1 MGCGASSA
9 ASGSTTPEVLS
20 KASSRGLIHILARVE
35 SDSFLEVVKS
45 ASPGSSSFDDQ
56 KSWAAWLE
64 AMHKCI
70 DAIWKPLL
78 DAIEAQAASLSGG
91 GWAALDT
98 AVLLKLMLSAA
109 GDRIESIR
117 LATAALVDLGGA
129 LWECQRPHSTTAKAD
144 TAASEAAFQSAQLG
158 RLLGLISMAL
168 FRTVGVEDAAGLE
181 RKLSPYEELR
191 TRFGIGSAS
200 LCALL
205 DGRSKGVLL
214 YLEAVQ
220 LGDSRLKLPVHR
232 LQAFEDGLT
241 AFEGSAQ
248 KANGSVGSVKLFPRF
263 HSEAGGG
270 WEEGEGHGPRKEL
283 FTLFGEQM
291 LRGSA
296 GASAGA
302 SAGSSGSGGGGS
314 SGMRSGGASGEA
326 VVLPYAPA
334 SRQHWLPLDG
344 PSSMRSTERE
354 RLLRFAG
361 WVLGQS
367 VCNRAPLHQRGLP
380 PLLFRALHAG
390 EPPPPSMEIL
400 AEFDPIAAQRLALVP
415 RMPSLEFADLCE
427 LDGLEPAATSRDGYV
442 KAAAARLLYGEQQ
455 EARWQLAALCEG
467 FETALPRSCLEAA
480 RVSALQLSEIISGVG
495 GGAAGDERDEAV
507 GGASDFALRAAF
519 RVAVSDELIASGPL
533 MVAFWRVVDGWAP
546 PAKRRLVHFITGSE
560 RLPAPGSELITIT
573 PASTEADESAL
584 LGMLPQ
590 AHTCDNLLEL
600 PNYYYALI
608 ARNKQLPP
616 QTAAAHSRAVP
627 QLQELEQVLH
637 ERLWMAVH
645 ECAAYGIDELQVRL
659 TSSQSRSPTTV
670 VSTLPTNSTR
680 AVVSTL
686 PTNSTRA
693 VVSTLPTN
701 STRAVPVSSRSTAQV
716 TPAHEEDDLDDLDM
730 LIADTSDETSAHHSA
745 LFARPTAQP
754 TAAQRTAGQTR
765 AARRDHEDAEGGVD
779 DIDELGSIDDL
790 LDEVRQKPQ
799 VSQVPRGTT
808 GPRAEPRLPRRDV
821 LTTAAKAAPTMA
833 PRPNAH
839 AIKAASADELDELER
854 ELEKLEL

>member
-9 ASGSTTPEVLS
+9 ASGSTTPEELS

-45 ASPGSSSFDDQ
+45 ASKGSSSFEDE

-64 AMHKCI
+64 AVHKCI

-181 RKLSPYEELR
+181 RKLGPYEELR
-191 TRFGIGSAS
+191 TRFGIGSAN

-480 RVSALQLSEIISGVG
+480 RVSALQLGQIISGVG
-495 GGAAGDERDEAV
+495 GGAAGDEAV

-616 QTAAAHSRAVP
+616 QTAAAHSRAIP

-670 VSTLPTNSTR
+670 VSTLPNSSTR
-680 AVVSTL
+680 AVSTL
-686 PTNSTRA
+686 PTS
-693 VVSTLPTN
+693 
-701 STRAVPVSSRSTAQV
+701 STRAVPVSSRSNARV
-716 TPAHEEDDLDDLDM
+716 APADEEDDLADLDM

-745 LFARPTAQP
+745 PFARPTAQP
-754 TAAQRTAGQTR
+754 TTALTTAQRTVGQTR

-779 DIDELGSIDDL
+779 NIDELGSIDDL
-790 LDEVRQKPQ
+790 LVEFHQKPE
-799 VSQVPRGTT
+799 VSQVPRGS
-808 GPRAEPRLPRRDV
+808 GPRAEPRLPRRE
-821 LTTAAKAAPTMA
+821 
-833 PRPNAH
+833 
-839 AIKAASADELDELER
+839 IASDCI
-854 ELEKLEL
+854 

>member
-1 MGCGASSA
+1 MGCGASST
-9 ASGSTTPEVLS
+9 ASGSTTPEELS

-35 SDSFLEVVKS
+35 SDSFLEIVKS

-64 AMHKCI
+64 AVHKCI

-129 LWECQRPHSTTAKAD
+129 LWECQRPHSTTAKAG

-181 RKLSPYEELR
+181 RKLGPYEELR
-191 TRFGIGSAS
+191 TRFGIGSAN

-232 LQAFEDGLT
+232 PQAFKDGLT

-283 FTLFGEQM
+283 FALFGEQM
-291 LRGSA
+291 LGGSG
-296 GASAGA
+296 GASAGS

-314 SGMRSGGASGEA
+314 SGMRSGGASSEA

-344 PSSMRSTERE
+344 PPSRRSTERE

-367 VCNRAPLHQRGLP
+367 VCNRAPLQQRGLP

-400 AEFDPIAAQRLALVP
+400 AEFDPIAAQRLALVA

-455 EARWQLAALCEG
+455 EAHWQLAALCEG

-480 RVSALQLSEIISGVG
+480 RVSALQLGQIISGVG
-495 GGAAGDERDEAV
+495 GGAAGDEKDEAV

-600 PNYYYALI
+600 PNYYHALI

-616 QTAAAHSRAVP
+616 QTADPQSTAQSRAVP
-627 QLQELEQVLH
+627 QLQELEHVLH

-645 ECAAYGIDELQVRL
+645 ECAAYGIDELAAPTVRL

-670 VSTLPTNSTR
+670 VSTLPTSSTR
-680 AVVSTL
+680 AVSTL
-686 PTNSTRA
+686 PTS
-693 VVSTLPTN
+693 
-701 STRAVPVSSRSTAQV
+701 STRAVPVSSRSNARV
-716 TPAHEEDDLDDLDM
+716 APANEEDDIADLDM

-745 LFARPTAQP
+745 PFARPTAQP
-754 TAAQRTAGQTR
+754 TTAQRVVGQTR
-765 AARRDHEDAEGGVD
+765 ARRDHEDAEGGVD
-779 DIDELGSIDDL
+779 DIDELGSIEDL
-790 LDEVRQKPQ
+790 LVEFHQKPQ
-799 VSQVPRGTT
+799 DSQV
-808 GPRAEPRLPRRDV
+808 PRAEPRLPRRDV
-821 LTTAAKAAPTMA
+821 LTTAAKAAPIMA
-833 PRPNAH
+833 PRPKAH

-854 ELEKLEL
+854 ELEKFEL

>member
-9 ASGSTTPEVLS
+9 ASGSTTPEELS

-45 ASPGSSSFDDQ
+45 FSKGSSSFEDQ

-64 AMHKCI
+64 AVHKCI

-109 GDRIESIR
+109 GNRIESIR

-129 LWECQRPHSTTAKAD
+129 LWECQRPHSTTAKAG

-181 RKLSPYEELR
+181 RKLGPYEELR
-191 TRFGIGSAS
+191 TRFGIGSAN

-232 LQAFEDGLT
+232 PQAFKDGLT

-283 FTLFGEQM
+283 FALFGEQM
-291 LRGSA
+291 L
-296 GASAGA
+296 GA
-302 SAGSSGSGGGGS
+302 SAGSSAGSSGGGGSGGGGS

-326 VVLPYAPA
+326 VVLPYASA
-334 SRQHWLPLDG
+334 SRQHWLPLEG
-344 PSSMRSTERE
+344 PPSRRSTERE

-367 VCNRAPLHQRGLP
+367 VCNRAPLQQRGLP

-400 AEFDPIAAQRLALVP
+400 AEFDPIAAQRLALVA

-455 EARWQLAALCEG
+455 EAHWQLAALCEG

-480 RVSALQLSEIISGVG
+480 RVSALQLGQIISGVG
-495 GGAAGDERDEAV
+495 GGAAGDEKDEAV

-533 MVAFWRVVDGWAP
+533 MTAFWRVVDGWAP

-600 PNYYYALI
+600 PNYYHALI

-616 QTAAAHSRAVP
+616 QTADPQSTALSRAVP

-645 ECAAYGIDELQVRL
+645 ECAAYGIDELAAPTVRL
-659 TSSQSRSPTTV
+659 TSSQSRSPRTV
-670 VSTLPTNSTR
+670 VSTLPTSSTR
-680 AVVSTL
+680 AVSTL
-686 PTNSTRA
+686 PTS
-693 VVSTLPTN
+693 
-701 STRAVPVSSRSTAQV
+701 STRAVPVSSRSNARV
-716 TPAHEEDDLDDLDM
+716 APADEEDDLADLDM

-745 LFARPTAQP
+745 PFARPTAQP
-754 TAAQRTAGQTR
+754 TTALTTAQRTVGQTR

-779 DIDELGSIDDL
+779 NIDELGSIDDL
-790 LDEVRQKPQ
+790 LVEFHQKPE
-799 VSQVPRGTT
+799 VSQVPRGS

-821 LTTAAKAAPTMA
+821 LTTAAKAAPNMA
-833 PRPNAH
+833 PRPKVH